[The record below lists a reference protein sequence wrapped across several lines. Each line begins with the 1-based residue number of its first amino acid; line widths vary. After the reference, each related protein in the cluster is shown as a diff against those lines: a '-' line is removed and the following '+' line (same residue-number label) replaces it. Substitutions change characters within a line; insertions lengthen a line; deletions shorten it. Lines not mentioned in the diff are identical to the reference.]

1 MDAIWQPGLEMRE
14 SVAKYSKTGSDLQ
27 SDAAESGPAIK
38 FSFTEVSL
46 SSRSGNEIGR
56 RSVLHSPCHR
66 EMVVMADDAGRESPA
81 ESAAIQEVGT
91 MANTNTTANADT
103 ATTASADGTGDD
115 RPTGAAGAVWDA
127 LNAAPGG
134 ATVSA
139 LAEASGVSRATVT
152 KALTAFADAGRA
164 VRAAGEG
171 TGRGRTPDVW
181 SPVVFTTA
189 TGAGDTSPT
198 AQADDGDAET
208 TAASDAPTAP
218 DATTEAGVISP
229 DTLATAMQVL
239 ADEADRRTAAAEALR
254 KAQEEEAER
263 RARVDAELRKAEQRE
278 TARVILTD
286 LLSTVTTTLAAIAA
300 DDDEKVTRGMEDI
313 ARYAG
318 SVRRTTRATTGTRTR
333 TARATGDRGAPS
345 PLRPLV
351 AQHLNAFPDLEF
363 TPGEIAKVLDRSS
376 GAVANALDT
385 LVGQGEAV
393 LTCERPRRFRA
404 ATPAT
409 DSAATGSDDADS
421 TNAA

>member
-1 MDAIWQPGLEMRE
+1 
-14 SVAKYSKTGSDLQ
+14 
-27 SDAAESGPAIK
+27 
-38 FSFTEVSL
+38 
-46 SSRSGNEIGR
+46 
-56 RSVLHSPCHR
+56 
-66 EMVVMADDAGRESPA
+66 
-81 ESAAIQEVGT
+81 
-91 MANTNTTANADT
+91 MANTITTATADT
-103 ATTASADGTGDD
+103 ATTAPADGTADG

-127 LNAAPGG
+127 LNAAPDG
-134 ATVSA
+134 ATVTA
-139 LAEASGVSRATVT
+139 LAETSGVSRATVT
-152 KALTAFADAGRA
+152 KALNAFADAGRA

-181 SPVVFTTA
+181 SPVAPTDTTGA
-189 TGAGDTSPT
+189 VGATPTDTTGAGDATPSAP
-198 AQADDGDAET
+198 ADDTSTDT
-208 TAASDAPTAP
+208 TTAP
-218 DATTEAGVISP
+218 DATTGTGVISP

-239 ADEADRRTAAAEALR
+239 SDEADRRAAAAEALR

-300 DDDEKVTRGMEDI
+300 DDDEGITRGMEDI

-318 SVRRTTRATTGTRTR
+318 SVRRTTRATIGTRTR

-351 AQHLNAFPDLEF
+351 AGHLNAFPDLEF

-385 LVGQGEAV
+385 LVGRGEAV

-404 ATPAT
+404 ASPAT
-409 DSAATGSDDADS
+409 TGTGTGDGDADS

>member
-1 MDAIWQPGLEMRE
+1 
-14 SVAKYSKTGSDLQ
+14 
-27 SDAAESGPAIK
+27 
-38 FSFTEVSL
+38 
-46 SSRSGNEIGR
+46 
-56 RSVLHSPCHR
+56 
-66 EMVVMADDAGRESPA
+66 
-81 ESAAIQEVGT
+81 
-91 MANTNTTANADT
+91 MANIITTATADT
-103 ATTASADGTGDD
+103 ATTAPADGTAEG

-127 LNAAPGG
+127 LNAAPDG
-134 ATVSA
+134 ATVTA

-152 KALTAFADAGRA
+152 KALNAFADAGRA

-181 SPVVFTTA
+181 SPVAPTA
-189 TGAGDTSPT
+189 TTGAGDATPSVP
-198 AQADDGDAET
+198 ADDMATDAT
-208 TAASDAPTAP
+208 TAP
-218 DATTEAGVISP
+218 DATTGTGVISP

-239 ADEADRRTAAAEALR
+239 SDEADRRAAAAESLR
-254 KAQEEEAER
+254 KAQDEEAER

-300 DDDEKVTRGMEDI
+300 DDEEGITSGMEDI

-318 SVRRTTRATTGTRTR
+318 SVRRTTRATSGTRTGTRTR
-333 TARATGDRGAPS
+333 TRATGDRGAPT

-351 AQHLNAFPDLEF
+351 AGHLNAFPDLEF

-385 LVGQGEAV
+385 LVGRGEAV
-393 LTCERPRRFRA
+393 LTCERPRRFRTATTATTA
-404 ATPAT
+404 AN
-409 DSAATGSDDADS
+409 DGDTGDDDADG

>member
-1 MDAIWQPGLEMRE
+1 
-14 SVAKYSKTGSDLQ
+14 
-27 SDAAESGPAIK
+27 
-38 FSFTEVSL
+38 
-46 SSRSGNEIGR
+46 
-56 RSVLHSPCHR
+56 
-66 EMVVMADDAGRESPA
+66 
-81 ESAAIQEVGT
+81 
-91 MANTNTTANADT
+91 MANTNITETAET
-103 ATTASADGTGDD
+103 ATTAPADGTADG
-115 RPTGAAGAVWDA
+115 RPDGAAGAVWDA
-127 LNAAPGG
+127 LNAAPDG
-134 ATVSA
+134 ATVTA
-139 LAEASGVSRATVT
+139 LAEASGTSRATVT

-181 SPVVFTTA
+181 SPVIPTVTTGTGDVTPSAPADDTA
-189 TGAGDTSPT
+189 TDS
-198 AQADDGDAET
+198 
-208 TAASDAPTAP
+208 APAT
-218 DATTEAGVISP
+218 DATTGTGVISP
-229 DTLATAMQVL
+229 DALATAMQVL
-239 ADEADRRTAAAEALR
+239 SAEADRRAAAAESLR

-300 DDDEKVTRGMEDI
+300 DDDEQITRGMEDI

-318 SVRRTTRATTGTRTR
+318 SVRRTTRATTGTRTGTGTR
-333 TARATGDRGAPS
+333 TPRATGERGAPS

-385 LVGQGEAV
+385 LVGRGEAV

-404 ATPAT
+404 ASP
-409 DSAATGSDDADS
+409 STGDADTRSGDADS

>member
-1 MDAIWQPGLEMRE
+1 
-14 SVAKYSKTGSDLQ
+14 
-27 SDAAESGPAIK
+27 
-38 FSFTEVSL
+38 
-46 SSRSGNEIGR
+46 
-56 RSVLHSPCHR
+56 
-66 EMVVMADDAGRESPA
+66 
-81 ESAAIQEVGT
+81 
-91 MANTNTTANADT
+91 MANTNTTETADT
-103 ATTASADGTGDD
+103 ATTVPADGTADN

-127 LNAAPGG
+127 LNAAPDG
-134 ATVSA
+134 ATVTA

-181 SPVVFTTA
+181 SPI
-189 TGAGDTSPT
+189 
-198 AQADDGDAET
+198 
-208 TAASDAPTAP
+208 APT
-218 DATTEAGVISP
+218 ATTEAGDTTPPDPSDDTATDTTTAPDTTAGTGVISP

-239 ADEADRRTAAAEALR
+239 SDEADRRAAAAESLR
-254 KAQEEEAER
+254 KAQDEEAER
-263 RARVDAELRKAEQRE
+263 RARVDAEMRKAEQRE

-300 DDDEKVTRGMEDI
+300 DDDERITSGMEDI

-318 SVRRTTRATTGTRTR
+318 SVRRTSRATTATRTGTGMRAPRAAGDR
-333 TARATGDRGAPS
+333 TAPT

-351 AQHLNAFPDLEF
+351 AGHLNAFPDLEF

-385 LVGQGEAV
+385 LVGRGEAV

-404 ATPAT
+404 ASPAT
-409 DSAATGSDDADS
+409 SDADTGSGDEDS

>member
-1 MDAIWQPGLEMRE
+1 
-14 SVAKYSKTGSDLQ
+14 
-27 SDAAESGPAIK
+27 
-38 FSFTEVSL
+38 
-46 SSRSGNEIGR
+46 
-56 RSVLHSPCHR
+56 
-66 EMVVMADDAGRESPA
+66 
-81 ESAAIQEVGT
+81 
-91 MANTNTTANADT
+91 MANTNTTANADRAAT
-103 ATTASADGTGDD
+103 ALTDGTGDD

-127 LNAAPGG
+127 LNAAQGG

-139 LAEASGVSRATVT
+139 LAEASEVSRATVT

-181 SPVVFTTA
+181 SPVVPTTA
-189 TGAGDTSPT
+189 TETGSA
-198 AQADDGDAET
+198 AQADDDGDT
-208 TAASDAPTAP
+208 DTVTAPDAPTA
-218 DATTEAGVISP
+218 TTETGVISP

-239 ADEADRRTAAAEALR
+239 ADEADRRAAAAEALR

-286 LLSTVTTTLAAIAA
+286 LLSTVTTTLAAIAE
-300 DDDEKVTRGMEDI
+300 DDDEKITRGMEDI

-363 TPGEIAKVLDRSS
+363 TPGEIAKVLGRSS

-404 ATPAT
+404 ANPAT
-409 DSAATGSDDADS
+409 TGAATGSGDADS
-421 TNAA
+421 TSAV

>member
-1 MDAIWQPGLEMRE
+1 
-14 SVAKYSKTGSDLQ
+14 
-27 SDAAESGPAIK
+27 
-38 FSFTEVSL
+38 
-46 SSRSGNEIGR
+46 
-56 RSVLHSPCHR
+56 
-66 EMVVMADDAGRESPA
+66 
-81 ESAAIQEVGT
+81 
-91 MANTNTTANADT
+91 MANIITTGTADT
-103 ATTASADGTGDD
+103 ATTAPADGTVEG
-115 RPTGAAGAVWDA
+115 RPDGAAGAVWDA
-127 LNAAPGG
+127 LNAASGG
-134 ATVSA
+134 ATVTA

-152 KALTAFADAGRA
+152 KALYAFADAGRA

-181 SPVVFTTA
+181 SPVAPTTA
-189 TGAGDTSPT
+189 TDAGDATPSAP
-198 AQADDGDAET
+198 ADDTATDAT
-208 TAASDAPTAP
+208 TAP
-218 DATTEAGVISP
+218 DATTGTGVISP

-239 ADEADRRTAAAEALR
+239 SDEADRRAVAAEALR

-286 LLSTVTTTLAAIAA
+286 LLSTVTTTLTAIAA
-300 DDDEKVTRGMEDI
+300 DDDEGITRGMEDI

-318 SVRRTTRATTGTRTR
+318 SVRRTTRATTATRTGTGTR

-351 AQHLNAFPDLEF
+351 AGHLNAFPDLEF

-385 LVGQGEAV
+385 LVGRGEAV

-404 ATPAT
+404 ATTAT
-409 DSAATGSDDADS
+409 TAANDADTGDDDADG